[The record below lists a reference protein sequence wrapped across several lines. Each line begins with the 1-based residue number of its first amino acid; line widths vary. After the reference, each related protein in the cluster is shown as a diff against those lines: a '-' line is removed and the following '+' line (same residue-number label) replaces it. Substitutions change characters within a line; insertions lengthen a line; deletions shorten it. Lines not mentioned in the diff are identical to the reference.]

1 MDGNEDWTAERLQA
15 VLAALSNPHRLR
27 VLAALSAR
35 RDYVSNLARE
45 IGLSRPLLHMHLQ
58 KLEEAGLV
66 AGTLELSED
75 GRAMKYFEVTDFS
88 LELSPRA
95 ITRIMTADAVD
106 RPRSP
111 DEPNE
116 QQGSGKP

>member
-1 MDGNEDWTAERLQA
+1 MVEDEDWTAERLQA

-35 RDYVSNLARE
+35 RDYVSSLARE

-95 ITRIMTADAVD
+95 ITRIMTADAAD
-106 RPRSP
+106 RPRP
-111 DEPNE
+111 PGEPNE